1 MGRTPRKRQSHQND
15 STPSSTSKRVLLCS
29 HRSPVGVIGNG
40 PFACL
45 LVERLLSKHHHV
57 VLTHKETFAY
67 VQSDPSFTSQLAL
80 LPVTALQYQP
90 SLQSFLSLCEVIF
103 VTVHFLDFS
112 HPQIA
117 SESAAFSFYSSDRN
131 IFSMASPQHTIIDC
145 SMEDLT
151 FSNKVHSIASSH
163 SIPYYDCAVFPLPTT
178 LQSFDKNPISIF
190 LGGEFT
196 PSENVGSI
204 LYSIGS
210 VLFGGHKNQGI
221 IYKMIVSV
229 RYGKRVL

>member
-1 MGRTPRKRQSHQND
+1 
-15 STPSSTSKRVLLCS
+15 
-29 HRSPVGVIGNG
+29 
-40 PFACL
+40 
-45 LVERLLSKHHHV
+45 
-57 VLTHKETFAY
+57 
-67 VQSDPSFTSQLAL
+67 
-80 LPVTALQYQP
+80 
-90 SLQSFLSLCEVIF
+90 
-103 VTVHFLDFS
+103 
-112 HPQIA
+112 
-117 SESAAFSFYSSDRN
+117 
-131 IFSMASPQHTIIDC
+131 
-145 SMEDLT
+145 MEDLT